1 MIIRYIIQRLFYAIP
16 TLVFI
21 SIISFIIIQL
31 PPGDFVDYIMA
42 EMANDASRLDADY
55 EAQLRKELGADKP
68 VYIQYLLWMQ
78 GVLVGD
84 FGVSFMWN
92 RPVNEIIWERLSY
105 TLLIAFVSLIFTY
118 LLAIPVGIY
127 AATHQY
133 SFGDYTLTFLG
144 FIGVATPNFLLA
156 LVLIWIFHQYFG
168 ISIGGLFSPE
178 FYDQPWS
185 FAKFLDFIS
194 HLWVPIIVVGTA
206 GTAWLIRIMRGTL
219 MDELRQQ
226 YVMTARAKGVS
237 ERRLLYKY
245 PVRMALVPIIS
256 VIGWQLPEM
265 ISATVITSVVLSL
278 PTIGP
283 IFLKALSGQDMFLAG
298 SIVLILSSLTVVGN
312 FVSDILLVIVDPRIH
327 FESN

>member
-1 MIIRYIIQRLFYAIP
+1 MIVRYIIQRLLYAIP

-21 SIISFIIIQL
+21 SIVSFIIIQL

-42 EMANDASRLDADY
+42 EMASDASRLDADY

-68 VYIQYLLWMQ
+68 IYIQYLFWMK

-237 ERRLLYKY
+237 EQRLLYKY

>member
-1 MIIRYIIQRLFYAIP
+1 MIIRYIIQRLLYAIP
-16 TLVFI
+16 TLICI
-21 SIISFIIIQL
+21 SIVSFIIIQL

-68 VYIQYLLWMQ
+68 IYIQYLLWMQ
-78 GVLVGD
+78 GIFVGD

-92 RPVNEIIWERLSY
+92 RPVNENHLGTIKLY
-105 TLLIAFVSLIFTY
+105 TPHRFCFINLY
-118 LLAIPVGIY
+118 LLAGNPGWYLCSHAPILLWRLHAHLFWV
-127 AATHQY
+127 
-133 SFGDYTLTFLG
+133 

-237 ERRLLYKY
+237 EK
-245 PVRMALVPIIS
+245 PSAIQIS
-256 VIGWQLPEM
+256 CENGV
-265 ISATVITSVVLSL
+265 
-278 PTIGP
+278 
-283 IFLKALSGQDMFLAG
+283 
-298 SIVLILSSLTVVGN
+298 
-312 FVSDILLVIVDPRIH
+312 
-327 FESN
+327 

>member
-1 MIIRYIIQRLFYAIP
+1 MIIRYIIQRLLYAIP

-68 VYIQYLLWMQ
+68 IYIQYLLWMK
-78 GVLVGD
+78 GVCVGD

-105 TLLIAFVSLIFTY
+105 TLLIAFASLIFTY

-237 ERRLLYKY
+237 ESRLLYKY

>member
-1 MIIRYIIQRLFYAIP
+1 MIIRYIIQRLLYAIP

-78 GVLVGD
+78 GVCVGD

-105 TLLIAFVSLIFTY
+105 TLLLAFTSLIFTY

-178 FYDQPWS
+178 FYDQTWS
-185 FAKFLDFIS
+185 IAKFLDFIN

-245 PVRMALVPIIS
+245 PVRIALVPIIS

>member
-1 MIIRYIIQRLFYAIP
+1 
-16 TLVFI
+16 
-21 SIISFIIIQL
+21 
-31 PPGDFVDYIMA
+31 
-42 EMANDASRLDADY
+42 
-55 EAQLRKELGADKP
+55 
-68 VYIQYLLWMQ
+68 
-78 GVLVGD
+78 
-84 FGVSFMWN
+84 
-92 RPVNEIIWERLSY
+92 
-105 TLLIAFVSLIFTY
+105 
-118 LLAIPVGIY
+118 
-127 AATHQY
+127 
-133 SFGDYTLTFLG
+133 LG

-156 LVLIWIFHQYFG
+156 LVLIWIFHQCFG
-168 ISIGGLFSPE
+168 IGIGGLFSPE
-178 FYDQPWS
+178 FYNQPWS
-185 FAKFLDFIS
+185 IAKFLDFIN

-245 PVRMALVPIIS
+245 PVRIALVPIIS

>member
-1 MIIRYIIQRLFYAIP
+1 MIIRYIIQRLLYAIP

-21 SIISFIIIQL
+21 SIVSFIIIQL

-42 EMANDASRLDADY
+42 EMASDASRLDADY

-68 VYIQYLLWMQ
+68 VYIQYLLWMK

-105 TLLIAFVSLIFTY
+105 TLLIAFTSLIFTY

-156 LVLIWIFHQYFG
+156 LVLIWIFHQHFG

-185 FAKFLDFIS
+185 VAKFLDFIS

>member
-1 MIIRYIIQRLFYAIP
+1 MIIRYIIQRLLYAIP

-42 EMANDASRLDADY
+42 EMANDASRLDAEY

-68 VYIQYLLWMQ
+68 AYIQYLLWMK
-78 GVLVGD
+78 GVCVGD

-105 TLLIAFVSLIFTY
+105 TLLIAFTSLIFTY

-185 FAKFLDFIS
+185 IAKFLDFIN

-237 ERRLLYKY
+237 ESRLLYKY

-283 IFLKALSGQDMFLAG
+283 TFLKALSGQDMFLAG